1 MRELVPDTFSKCFD
15 DHAVYRWPDN
25 IQVDILEMGLELM
38 VLVVAR
44 VRAVG
49 AAPADGDEE
58 DLVPLL
64 SALAPVFDADLPFH
78 AKHRLSAL
86 PSRAFKVK
94 AEAGYALPQPEV
106 DGAFTVRAPTL
117 TRARTK
123 VAAGAPAL
131 PDRPS
136 ARRRVAADPIAA
148 AVAPQETASGQFET
162 GKVQSYRWLTLI
174 VNFFGTCGCLA
185 ALVQVRPRAG
195 VLHPGGAAGCLALR

>member
-15 DHAVYRWPDN
+15 DHAVYRWGDN
-25 IQVDILEMGLELM
+25 IQLDILEMGLELM

-44 VRAVG
+44 LGVVG
-49 AAPADGDEE
+49 DAPADGDEE

-78 AKHRLSAL
+78 AKHRLSPL
-86 PSRAFKVK
+86 PLRATKVQV
-94 AEAGYALPQPEV
+94 EEGYALPQPEV

-123 VAAGAPAL
+123 LAAGAPAQ

-136 ARRRVAADPIAA
+136 ARRRPAADSAAA
-148 AVAPQETASGQFET
+148 AVASQETASGQFET

-174 VNFFGTCGCLA
+174 VNYFGSCGCLA
-185 ALVQVRPRAG
+185 ALVQVRLRAS
-195 VLHPGGAAGCLALR
+195 VAHRGGAAGCLARR